1 MHDQGLTMNRI
12 DLWKLLLL
20 VLPLS
25 LTLSVKALAQDT
37 PEGGETPE
45 VKAEEVSENASA
57 DEAESKAGEEEEEEK
72 PKTIAELTE
81 EMDRID
87 GLFTL
92 FRDPKTGATK
102 LLLQG
107 DQLGREFIYFKHT
120 MNGVTDAG
128 AFTGSYGAQYIFTI
142 ERRFDKLEFIRQ
154 NTAYYFEPDNAISR
168 ASEANISRAVLA
180 VTTIAAENDET
191 GEVLI
196 DSDALF
202 LSEAFA
208 NVTYSGGDD
217 AGDRFTLGGLDAE
230 KSQILELRNYPE
242 NTAVEVEYV
251 FNNPKPKNGGSDAV
265 TDARNVSITV
275 RHTWLAVPEN
285 NYQPRFADAR
295 LGSFNVQVTDLTST
309 DSAPYRDLLE
319 RWHLV
324 KKDPSAEVS
333 DPVEPITW
341 WIENTTPVEWR
352 DLIMGAALEWN
363 KAFEHAGFSN
373 AMVVKVQPD
382 DAEWD
387 AGDIRYNVLRWTSSP
402 RPPFGGYGPSFSNP
416 RTGQLLGADIMLEY
430 SFLNRS
436 KLTRELIQGEASAPM
451 MLGGH
456 DARLCSVGHAIAE
469 GGLMADIAIQMDGG
483 DADIEEQLKRD
494 RLYYL
499 ILHELGHTLGMNH
512 NMKATQLLSLEQLAD
527 PEVLESGVISGSVM
541 DYPAVNYAPD
551 RDDQTLFYTIAP
563 GPYDDWYIEYAYS
576 PGLSNS
582 DREVE
587 RLEAIASRSTEHA
600 LSFGNDADDMR
611 SPGRGLDPR
620 VNIYDNSS
628 DSIAYAS
635 NQMKLMHDT
644 LNKTAKWTPDEGDS
658 YEDVVDGV
666 ALLVRLWGTN
676 AGVISRWI
684 GGVYVDRA
692 VVGQE
697 GATEPFRPVERE
709 RQKAAMAALSDQ
721 LFSPEAFEVDGA
733 LWRQAA
739 PERRGFEHGGST
751 EDPKIHRAVLSSQK
765 RVFDHVLNS
774 TVLKRITDT
783 ELYGN
788 EYPLVEVFEDLTD
801 AVFAA
806 DARGSVNSF
815 RRNLQVEYVD
825 RLAMMASEEGASKYH
840 STAQALAVLTLSE
853 LREQLSN
860 KRRGDRVSQAH
871 AKLLVMNI
879 DRAMDNE

>member
-1 MHDQGLTMNRI
+1 MTRI
-12 DLWKLLLL
+12 DLWKLVLLI
-20 VLPLS
+20 LPLF
-25 LTLSVKALAQDT
+25 LTLSVKTLAEDAPDS
-37 PEGGETPE
+37 PESPT
-45 VKAEEVSENASA
+45 EEVAETASEGDEESA
-57 DEAESKAGEEEEEEK
+57 EGEGEEEEEEEEK

-87 GLFTL
+87 GLFTI
-92 FRDPKTGATK
+92 FRDSKTGATK
-102 LLLQG
+102 MLLQG
-107 DQLGREFIYFKHT
+107 NQLGSEFIYFKHT

-128 AFTGSYGAQYIFTI
+128 AFTGSYGDQYIFTI
-142 ERRFDKLEFIRQ
+142 ERRFDKLQFVRQ
-154 NTAYYFEPDNAISR
+154 NTAYYFDRGNAISR

-180 VTTIAAENDET
+180 VTAIAAEDEET

-208 NVTYSGGDD
+208 NVTYSRGDD
-217 AGDRFTLGGLDAE
+217 DSDGRFRLGGLDAE

-265 TDARNVSITV
+265 TDARNVSINV
-275 RHTWLAVPEN
+275 RHTWIAVPEN
-285 NYQPRFADAR
+285 DYQPRFADAR

-324 KKDPSAEVS
+324 KKDPAAEIS

-382 DAEWD
+382 DADWD

-436 KLTRELIQGEASAPM
+436 KLTRELIQGEALAPL

-494 RLYYL
+494 RMYYL
-499 ILHELGHTLGMNH
+499 ILHEIGHTLGMNH
-512 NMKATQLLSLEQLAD
+512 NMKATQLLSPEELED
-527 PEVLESGVISGSVM
+527 PTVLESGIISGSVM
-541 DYPAVNYAPD
+541 DYPAVNYAPT
-551 RDDQTLFYTIAP
+551 REDQTLFYTIAP

-576 PGLSNS
+576 PGLA
-582 DREVE
+582 ELEAEAE
-587 RLEAIASRSTEHA
+587 RLEAIAARSTEHA
-600 LSFGNDADDMR
+600 LAFGNDADDMR
-611 SPGRGLDPR
+611 SPGTGLDPR
-620 VNIYDNSS
+620 INIYDNSS
-628 DSIAYAS
+628 DSIVYAS
-635 NQMKLMHDT
+635 NQMQILHDA
-644 LNKTAKWTPDEGDS
+644 LNKTADWTPDEGDS

-666 ALLVRLWGTN
+666 ALLVRLWGVN
-676 AGVISRWI
+676 AGVISRWV

-692 VVGQE
+692 VVGQA
-697 GATEPFRPVERE
+697 GATEPFTPVERD
-709 RQKAAMAALSDQ
+709 RQKQAMATLSEQ
-721 LFSPEAFEVDGA
+721 FFGPGAFEVDGA
-733 LWRQAA
+733 LWRQTA
-739 PERRGFEHGGST
+739 PERRGFEHGSTT
-751 EDPKIHRAVLSSQK
+751 EDPKVHRAVLSAQR
-765 RVFDHVLNS
+765 RVLDHLLHP
-774 TVLKRITDT
+774 TVLRRITDT
-783 ELYGN
+783 QLYGN
-788 EYPLVEVFEDLTD
+788 AYPLDEVFEDLTD
-801 AVFAA
+801 AMFEA

-815 RRNLQVEYVD
+815 RRNLQTEYVD
-825 RLAMMASEEGASKYH
+825 RLAMMASEAGASKFH
-840 STAQALAVLTLSE
+840 SSAQALAVLTLSE
-853 LREQLSN
+853 LRDELAD
-860 KRRGDRVSQAH
+860 KRRGDRASLAH
-871 AKLLVMNI
+871 AKFLALKI
-879 DRAMDNE
+879 DRALAVD

>member
-1 MHDQGLTMNRI
+1 MNRI
-12 DLWKLLLL
+12 AIWKVLLWA
-20 VLPLS
+20 LPLT
-25 LTLSVKALAQDT
+25 LTLSSQSFAEEAAK
-37 PEGGETPE
+37 PEVQGDAAVDAAVEEAPETP
-45 VKAEEVSENASA
+45 
-57 DEAESKAGEEEEEEK
+57 EEEK

-81 EMDRID
+81 EADRFD
-87 GLFTL
+87 GLFTV
-92 FRDPKTGATK
+92 FQDSETGATK
-102 LLLQG
+102 LLVRA
-107 DQLGREFIYFKHT
+107 DQVGQEFIYFKHI

-128 AFTGSYGAQYIFTI
+128 AFTGSYGDNFVFTI
-142 ERRFDKLEFIRQ
+142 ERRFDKLEFVRQ
-154 NTAYYFEPDNAISR
+154 NTAYYFDPANAISR
-168 ASEANISRAVLA
+168 ASKANISRAVLA
-180 VTTIAAENDET
+180 VLPIAAEDDES
-191 GEVLI
+191 GDILI
-196 DSDALF
+196 DSDPLF

-208 NVTYSGGDD
+208 NIVRTRGGDD
-217 AGDRFTLGGLDAE
+217 ESGDRFRLGKMDAD
-230 KSQILELRNYPE
+230 KSQILAIKNYPK
-242 NTAVEVEYV
+242 NSAIEVEYV
-251 FNNPKPKNGGSDAV
+251 YFNPNPKASGSDAV
-265 TDARNVSITV
+265 TDARNVSIQV
-275 RHTWLAVPEN
+275 LHTLIAVPEN
-285 NYQPRFADAR
+285 NYQPRFADPR

-309 DSAPYRDLLE
+309 ESAPYRDLME

-324 KKDPSAEVS
+324 KKDPTAAVS
-333 DPVEPITW
+333 DPIEPITW
-341 WIENTTPVEWR
+341 WIENTTPIEWR
-352 DLIMGAALEWN
+352 DLIKGAALEWN

-373 AMVVKVQPD
+373 AMVVNVQPD
-382 DAEWD
+382 DADWD

-416 RTGQLLGADIMLEY
+416 RTGQLIGADIMLEY

-436 KLTRELIQGEASAPM
+436 KLTRELIQGEALEPM

-512 NMKATQLLSLEQLAD
+512 NMKATQLLSPEQLAD
-527 PEVLESGVISGSVM
+527 QEVLESGVISGSVM

-666 ALLVRLWGTN
+666 ALLVRLWGSN

-697 GATEPFRPVERE
+697 GATEPLRPVERE

-721 LFSPEAFEVDGA
+721 LFSPEAFEIDGA

-765 RVFDHVLNS
+765 RVFDHLLNS

-788 EYPLVEVFEDLTD
+788 EYPLVEVFEDLTN
-801 AVFAA
+801 AVFKA

-853 LREQLSN
+853 LREQLAN

-879 DRAMDNE
+879 DRAMDDE

>member
-853 LREQLSN
+853 LREQLAN